1 LLNRRVLFISYNGM
15 LEPLGQTQV
24 LPYLRQL
31 AERGVKF
38 TLLSFEKPKA
48 FTEVGRQA
56 CEALKKELAQQGIE
70 WHWLR
75 YHQRPSLPATVYDVL
90 AGIRYASGLVKR
102 NKIELV
108 HARSHIPATIALG
121 LKRKFGIKMIFDV
134 RGLMAEEY
142 VDARHWP
149 KGGLRYR
156 VTKATERRIFAAADG
171 IVTLTERIW
180 PIIKEWDG
188 LKGRDVPHA
197 VIPCCVDLSLF
208 KFDEAQ
214 RAKLRAE
221 LNLRDRLTMVYSGSL
236 DGWYLTE
243 EMADF
248 FAGFV
253 RRRSDAYLLWLTTG
267 SQERVRQLMSA
278 RGISEDHFSVRAVMP
293 KDMPV
298 FLAAGDVGISFIKR
312 CLSKL
317 ASSPTKN
324 GEYLACGLPIVINAG
339 IGDSDALATE
349 SRAAILIEDF
359 NKIDFDRAWARI
371 EEVVREPGIKTTAR
385 ELAERVFDLESV
397 GGERYAQLYEEVLGQ
412 DLQDE
417 NRINM

>member
-1 LLNRRVLFISYNGM
+1 M

-38 TLLSFEKPKA
+38 TLLSFEKPRA
-48 FTEVGRQA
+48 FTAAGQQA
-56 CEALKKELAQQGIE
+56 CEALKQELGQQGIE

-75 YHQRPSLPATVYDVL
+75 YHQRPSLPATVFDVIQ
-90 AGIRYASGLVKR
+90 GIRYAGRLVKR

-108 HARSHIPATIALG
+108 HARSHIPATIALA

-149 KGGLRYR
+149 EGGLRYR
-156 VTKATERRIFAAADG
+156 VTKTTERRIFAVADG

-180 PIIKEWDG
+180 PIIKEWEG

-221 LNLRDRLTMVYSGSL
+221 LNLGERLTMVYSGSL

-243 EMADF
+243 EMVDF
-248 FAGFV
+248 YAGFV
-253 RRRSDAYLLWLTTG
+253 RKRDDAHLLWLTTG
-267 SQERVRQLMSA
+267 SHERVRQLMSA
-278 RGISEDHFSVRAVMP
+278 RGIGEDHFSVRAVTP
-293 KDMPV
+293 KEIPGYLV
-298 FLAAGDVGISFIKR
+298 AGDIGISFIKR

-339 IGDSDALATE
+339 VGDSDALADE
-349 SRAAILIEDF
+349 SRAAILIRDF
-359 NKIDFDRAWARI
+359 NELDFDAAWTKI
-371 EEVVREPGIKTTAR
+371 EEVVSDPNIRTRAR
-385 ELAERVFDLESV
+385 ELAEKVFDLESV
-397 GGERYAQLYEEVLGQ
+397 GGERYAQLYEAVF
-412 DLQDE
+412 LQD
-417 NRINM
+417 

>member
-1 LLNRRVLFISYNGM
+1 M

-38 TLLSFEKPKA
+38 TLLSFEKPGA
-48 FTEVGRQA
+48 FTAAGQQA
-56 CEALKKELAQQGIE
+56 CEALKQELGQQGIE

-75 YHQRPSLPATVYDVL
+75 YHQRPSLPATVFDVIQ
-90 AGIRYASGLVKR
+90 GIRYAGRLVKR

-108 HARSHIPATIALG
+108 HARSHIPATIALA

-149 KGGLRYR
+149 EGGLRYR
-156 VTKATERRIFAAADG
+156 VTKTTERRIFAAADG

-180 PIIKEWDG
+180 PIIKEWEG
-188 LKGRDVPHA
+188 LKDRDVPHA

-221 LNLRDRLTMVYSGSL
+221 LNLGERLTMVYSGSL

-243 EMADF
+243 EMVDF
-248 FAGFV
+248 YAGFV
-253 RRRSDAYLLWLTTG
+253 RKRDDAHLLWLTTG
-267 SQERVRQLMSA
+267 SHERVRQLMSA
-278 RGISEDHFSVRAVMP
+278 RGIGEDHFSVRAVTP
-293 KDMPV
+293 KEIPGYLV
-298 FLAAGDVGISFIKR
+298 AGDIGISFIKR

-339 IGDSDALATE
+339 VGDSDALADE
-349 SRAAILIEDF
+349 SRAAILIRDF
-359 NKIDFDRAWARI
+359 NEVDFNAAWTKIA
-371 EEVVREPGIKTTAR
+371 EVVSDPNIRTRAR
-385 ELAERVFDLESV
+385 ELAEKVFDLESV
-397 GGERYAQLYEEVLGQ
+397 GGERYAQLYEAVF
-412 DLQDE
+412 LQD
-417 NRINM
+417 

>member
-1 LLNRRVLFISYNGM
+1 MLNRRVLFISYNGM

-31 AERGVKF
+31 AERGVSF

-48 FTEVGRQA
+48 FTESGQQA
-56 CEALKKELAQQGIE
+56 CQALKQELAQQGIE

-75 YHQRPSLPATVYDVL
+75 YHQRPSLPATVFDVMH
-90 AGIRYASGLVKR
+90 GIRYASRLVKR
-102 NKIELV
+102 NKIEMV
-108 HARSHIPATIALG
+108 HARSHIPATIALA

-149 KGGLRYR
+149 EGGLRYR
-156 VTKATERRIFAAADG
+156 VTKTTERRVFAAADG

-188 LKGRDVPHA
+188 LKGRNVPHA

-208 KFDEAQ
+208 KFDEAE
-214 RAKLRAE
+214 RARLRTELKLG
-221 LNLRDRLTMVYSGSL
+221 DRLTMVYSGSL

-248 FAGFV
+248 FAGAV
-253 RRRSDAYLLWLTTG
+253 RKRDDAHLLWLTTG
-267 SQERVRQLMSA
+267 SHERVRQLMSA
-278 RGISEDHFSVRAVMP
+278 RGISEDQFSVRAVTP
-293 KDMPV
+293 KEIPAY
-298 FLAAGDVGISFIKR
+298 LAAGDIGISFIKR

-339 IGDSDALATE
+339 IGDSDALAE
-349 SRAAILIEDF
+349 QSQAAILIRDF
-359 NKIDFDRAWARI
+359 GETDFEAAWTKID
-371 EEVVREPGIKTTAR
+371 EVVSEPGIKTTAR
-385 ELAERVFDLESV
+385 ELAEEVFDLERV
-397 GGERYAQLYEEVLGQ
+397 GGERYAQLYEEVFGQ
-412 DLQDE
+412 D
-417 NRINM
+417 